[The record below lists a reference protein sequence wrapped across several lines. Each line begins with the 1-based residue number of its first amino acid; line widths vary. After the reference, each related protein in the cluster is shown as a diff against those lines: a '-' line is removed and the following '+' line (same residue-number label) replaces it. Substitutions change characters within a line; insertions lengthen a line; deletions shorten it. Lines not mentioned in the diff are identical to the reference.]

1 MARAASFGDGCQYCG
16 WLPCVRGCWYNTEIS
31 GGGSACAEVGRDI
44 WDPVQRREHGCP
56 AGVTGRA
63 DLGRHRLDLD
73 LQDSERSAPSRSK
86 MGHNILLIF
95 NFSLF
100 IEMYFSC
107 SVLHPMP
114 GCSSLDG
121 SSSQLSL
128 HYFVKKLVLSSQ
140 PIATMNLSVYRLA
153 CSGSI
158 MEYGLLGMSYTVWSS
173 LGYIIQYVPLLG
185 MSYKVWSPG
194 QFTQCSPCLG
204 IAWSEDF
211 SWAHHGMWF
220 FPGHVRV

>member
-1 MARAASFGDGCQYCG
+1 M
-16 WLPCVRGCWYNTEIS
+16 CWYNTEIS

-107 SVLHPMP
+107 SVLHPMH

-121 SSSQLSL
+121 SSSQLYL

-140 PIATMNLSVYRLA
+140 PIATMNLSVYRLV
-153 CSGSI
+153 CSGYI
-158 MEYGLLGMSYTVWSS
+158 MEYGLLRMSYTV
-173 LGYIIQYVPLLG
+173 
-185 MSYKVWSPG
+185 
-194 QFTQCSPCLG
+194 
-204 IAWSEDF
+204 
-211 SWAHHGMWF
+211 
-220 FPGHVRV
+220 